1 MSHEYLPSCI
11 LLHQIIKILFLA
23 STSFLA
29 VAGLTSILGS
39 SEQRLSFSQE
49 YDSLAFVK
57 GRDMTLSYQHVSTH
71 VFIFYKLH
79 EFLQNQENRERSAF
93 SGMH

>member
-1 MSHEYLPSCI
+1 MCESRIFAFVLTLAPNS
-11 LLHQIIKILFLA
+11 KVVFLA

-29 VAGLTSILGS
+29 VAGVTSILGS

-57 GRDMTLSYQHVSTH
+57 GRDMTPFYQHV
-71 VFIFYKLH
+71 
-79 EFLQNQENRERSAF
+79 
-93 SGMH
+93 